1 MNLCVVYRYEF
12 NRIHYTE
19 REISC
24 FYTYKSAQNNNFIGT
39 NFRIVVKFQKFLCPS
54 AGISCRIWPRN
65 GVRGDN
71 VKKAPSPGA
80 YSLVYPP
87 WRAFFRPTST

>member
-24 FYTYKSAQNNNFIGT
+24 FYTYKSAQNNN
-39 NFRIVVKFQKFLCPS
+39 L
-54 AGISCRIWPRN
+54 
-65 GVRGDN
+65 
-71 VKKAPSPGA
+71 
-80 YSLVYPP
+80 
-87 WRAFFRPTST
+87 